1 MKPRTHKKDSR
12 VIVYD
17 ADCMEQVGPKL
28 FDADS
33 WQREGAVVGVAEG
46 RGSTLLLDTEF
57 GPAVLRQ
64 CLRGGWPA
72 RFSRQYYLFTGF
84 DRSRPLA
91 EFNMLA
97 RLTALGLP
105 VPHPL
110 AAQCV
115 REGIVYRGSLLT
127 RRIMDVVPLADLL
140 GSATAGSELW
150 QLTGACIR
158 RFHEQGVVH
167 ADLNARNI
175 LIRDNESVYLID
187 FDRAKVQK
195 GAQGSFKS
203 NLSRLRRS
211 LVKLWPASAPQRLD
225 ACWAR
230 LLEAYSKVPVS

>member
-17 ADCMEQVGPKL
+17 ADCIEQVGPQL
-28 FDADS
+28 FDAEA
-33 WQREGAVVGVAEG
+33 WQRKGAVVGVAEG
-46 RGSTLLLDTEF
+46 RGSTQLLETDF

-72 RFSRQYYLFTGF
+72 RISRQHYFFTGF

-97 RLTALGLP
+97 RLRALGLP

-115 REGIVYRGSLLT
+115 RAGIFYSGSLLT

-140 GSATAGSELW
+140 GSTDAGPELW
-150 QLTGACIR
+150 RATGACIR
-158 RFHEQGVVH
+158 RFHDQGVVH

-175 LIRDNESVYLID
+175 LIQDNETVYLID
-187 FDRAKVQK
+187 FDRARVTR
-195 GAQGSFKS
+195 GAQGSFEG

-211 LVKLWPASAPQRLD
+211 LDKLWPAGATDRLD

-230 LLEAYSKVPVS
+230 LLEAYAAVPAS

>member
-1 MKPRTHKKDSR
+1 VKPRTHKKDSR

-17 ADCMEQVGPKL
+17 ADCIEQAGPQL
-28 FDADS
+28 FDPDF
-33 WQREGAVVGVAEG
+33 WQRKGVVVGVAEG
-46 RGSTLLLDTEF
+46 RGSALLLDTDF

-72 RFSRQYYLFTGF
+72 RISRKHYFFTGF

-97 RLTALGLP
+97 RLRVLGLP

-115 REGIVYRGSLLT
+115 RAGFLYSGSLLT

-140 GSATAGSELW
+140 GSTDAGPELW
-150 QLTGACIR
+150 RETGACIR
-158 RFHEQGVVH
+158 RFHDQGVVH

-211 LVKLWPASAPQRLD
+211 LDKLWPASAPDRLD

-230 LLEAYSKVPVS
+230 LLEAYSEEPGS

>member
-1 MKPRTHKKDSR
+1 VKPRTHKKDSR

-17 ADCMEQVGPKL
+17 ADCIEQVGPQL
-28 FDADS
+28 FDADA
-33 WQREGAVVGVAEG
+33 WQRKGSVVGVAEG
-46 RGSTLLLDTEF
+46 RGSTLLLETDF
-57 GPAVLRQ
+57 GHAVLRQ

-72 RFSRQYYLFTGF
+72 RISRENYFFTGF

-97 RLTALGLP
+97 RLRTLGLP

-115 REGIVYRGSLLT
+115 RAGIFYSGSLLT

-140 GSATAGSELW
+140 GSTDAGPELW
-150 QLTGACIR
+150 RATGACIR
-158 RFHEQGVVH
+158 RFHDQGVVH

-175 LIRDNESVYLID
+175 LIQDNETVYLID
-187 FDRAKVQK
+187 FDRARVKK
-195 GAQGSFKS
+195 GAQVSFKG

-211 LVKLWPASAPQRLD
+211 LDKLWPVDATDRLD
-225 ACWAR
+225 ASWAS
-230 LLEAYSKVPVS
+230 LLEAYAAVPAS